1 MSVGPLDNVM
11 ETQAAQLNLLLYQI
25 YRPYFN
31 ADPELVGGDTL
42 TCGVCQKDF
51 ALADIVKFIQHK
63 VLTCNKEN
71 YMSSSSVRSN
81 GNESSSDEVTN
92 TPLPTPIIPSPSH
105 HHHHHNQQ
113 HLSHTP
119 NNNHNSTNIIN
130 NNSSLNSGSNNTSS
144 HSSEDRSL
152 PLVLPPPPRSS
163 STPDTSK
170 EETNNNTTTSSSDGK
185 EVTEP
190 LEKNSEDMMMLMDSS
205 STSSSS
211 ADERRIKQ
219 EAGSKKTARKT
230 EVMDATTNTSNSEP
244 FGFSCSTCRKR
255 VDSAWSLLQH
265 AQNIHGIR
273 LYLDGLLPSSP
284 ERSILQHN
292 MAALAAAAAS
302 RGSVRPGTVP
312 HPPPPHHP
320 VVPPPFHS
328 PLDPHFNLLKM
339 NAAAAHFPGGLN
351 GFRPPVSL
359 STSSSSHDF
368 RVDQLISMNPGGIGS
383 GLPFA
388 TDRTPPLLSHPGLS
402 PQTNLDFYSQ
412 RLKELAGSTS
422 PRKLNS
428 SGGSL
433 TPPSFGSPT
442 EPKLNPRRSH
452 SSTPSSSSNPHE
464 AKEHHGKDIIMNNE
478 EGNPENNNNHHH
490 KRSTSSSIV
499 KHDDTNNNNNDG
511 ENPTNLTSSILN
523 NNNNADKQ
531 SSGSVDEEMLDE
543 GMECDDE
550 ESQRRRPGEE
560 EAEDLTT
567 KSPLNATPI
576 APSNASSTPVS
587 STPPTTGSMI
597 GDLMSKFGF
606 SDIQEY
612 QEAYRKALQE
622 SGTAIKSNNNNDVI
636 RPKTPNQEN
645 GVDKLRLRDDI
656 TTASVK
662 GTTDPNPF
670 LPGQFDH
677 KRLKMDRENSLFAGL
692 WMPNA
697 ANNNQDV
704 FRASFPSQRKKLDVD
719 IPPLPPGVTLPPM
732 EPSALKAIASKGRL
746 SALFDPRA
754 RKEITG
760 RSRNDT
766 CEYCGKVFKNCSNLT
781 VHRRSHTGEK
791 PYKCELCNYACA
803 QSSKLTRHMKTH
815 GRLGK
820 DIYKCRFCDM
830 PFSVASTLEKHMRKC
845 VVNANNKQQ
854 QQQVAAQAAQQAQ
867 QSQQQQQ
874 FDHHQ
879 QQAAALAAV
888 NSAFMSSLLQQQQ
901 HRRSP
906 FTHSLPDSLSSG
918 GGPASDLGPHPK
930 ELQSTV
936 SDS

>member
-1 MSVGPLDNVM
+1 
-11 ETQAAQLNLLLYQI
+11 
-25 YRPYFN
+25 
-31 ADPELVGGDTL
+31 
-42 TCGVCQKDF
+42 
-51 ALADIVKFIQHK
+51 
-63 VLTCNKEN
+63 
-71 YMSSSSVRSN
+71 
-81 GNESSSDEVTN
+81 
-92 TPLPTPIIPSPSH
+92 
-105 HHHHHNQQ
+105 
-113 HLSHTP
+113 
-119 NNNHNSTNIIN
+119 
-130 NNSSLNSGSNNTSS
+130 
-144 HSSEDRSL
+144 
-152 PLVLPPPPRSS
+152 
-163 STPDTSK
+163 
-170 EETNNNTTTSSSDGK
+170 
-185 EVTEP
+185 
-190 LEKNSEDMMMLMDSS
+190 
-205 STSSSS
+205 
-211 ADERRIKQ
+211 
-219 EAGSKKTARKT
+219 
-230 EVMDATTNTSNSEP
+230 
-244 FGFSCSTCRKR
+244 
-255 VDSAWSLLQH
+255 
-265 AQNIHGIR
+265 
-273 LYLDGLLPSSP
+273 
-284 ERSILQHN
+284 
-292 MAALAAAAAS
+292 
-302 RGSVRPGTVP
+302 
-312 HPPPPHHP
+312 
-320 VVPPPFHS
+320 
-328 PLDPHFNLLKM
+328 
-339 NAAAAHFPGGLN
+339 
-351 GFRPPVSL
+351 
-359 STSSSSHDF
+359 
-368 RVDQLISMNPGGIGS
+368 MNPGGIGS

-490 KRSTSSSIV
+490 KR
-499 KHDDTNNNNNDG
+499 K
-511 ENPTNLTSSILN
+511 NPTNLTSSILN

-531 SSGSVDEEMLDE
+531 SSGSVMRKCWMKEWNVMMKNLKDGVLEK
-543 GMECDDE
+543 
-550 ESQRRRPGEE
+550 R

-754 RKEITG
+754 RKNEITG

-766 CEYCGKVFKNCSNLT
+766 CEYCGKKNLIN
-781 VHRRSHTGEK
+781 VK
-791 PYKCELCNYACA
+791 LCNYACA

-936 SDS
+936 SDHDQKL